1 MGVCGTV
8 AQEHGAL
15 NIALNGTLV
24 RRKREEQLVET
35 PDMLPRLHGAVL
47 LQVLREGEHQR
58 FPLVQH
64 IDFLPLCL
72 GKAVGLPHGEA
83 HEQSAGAE
91 IDDTEQTQLP
101 ETGLDVFQ

>member
-1 MGVCGTV
+1 MGIRGTV

-15 NIALNGTLV
+15 DVALDGTLV

-64 IDFLPLCL
+64 VDFLPLRL
-72 GKAVGLPHGEA
+72 GKAVGFPHGEA
-83 HEQSAGAE
+83 HEQRAGTE
-91 IDDTEQTQLP
+91 IDDAEQTQLP
-101 ETGLDVFQ
+101 ETGLDIFQ

>member
-15 NIALNGTLV
+15 DVALDGTLV

-35 PDMLPRLHGAVL
+35 PDMLPRLHWAVL
-47 LQVLREGEHQR
+47 LQVLREGEHKR

-72 GKAVGLPHGEA
+72 G
-83 HEQSAGAE
+83 E
-91 IDDTEQTQLP
+91 IISLSYGKYRYQRTRPQEYHP
-101 ETGLDVFQ
+101 E